1 MKRILPEFV
10 FSDEQL
16 NMIRRLAKEC
26 NLCEDTVR
34 ILYGRGICDEDSI
47 QKFMHPSKSHFIS
60 PFKMQGMREAVELIK
75 RARDEEWEVVVYG
88 DYDADG
94 ICASTIM
101 ANVLRDFGIEANI
114 CVPERQNGYGLS
126 VTLIDEIFDE
136 FFPQLFITV
145 DCGISCA
152 KEVEYIKELG
162 AEVIITDHHELPDT
176 IPDCICINPKFNDG
190 YIYDNLCGAGVAFK
204 VGCALLGEAAYKYL
218 DFAAIATVADS
229 VPLTGE
235 NRDIVYEGLNLINDT
250 PSDCYVQFLNRQ
262 DSVTSQTLAFTIA
275 PKINA
280 AGRMGD
286 AKAALTLFNERD
298 KTKIFDLSAKLTAYN
313 LERQKC
319 CDELYSSAK
328 QMIKDRGRTGRVIM
342 LYNESWNSGFVGIV
356 AARIAEEF
364 SCPTILFVKNGDT
377 LKGSARSIENV
388 NIFEALKACESYIA
402 EFGGHSQA
410 AGVNV
415 KLENFDNLNNALEE
429 FLSNHYVQGDFVPT
443 VFVNGSLDASYSE
456 KFVRELELLEPF
468 GVGNRR
474 PMFEIDARSLSTRV
488 LKPQGLHLSLK
499 SGNLD
504 LMYFGGA
511 KYKKILESGIPK
523 KLIFEYNV
531 STFRGKEYIKG
542 FVRDLIY
549 DSSSLQLASDEIAIG
564 GINALSNGLNQPV
577 ESISKLEIEQL
588 MARGGIGT
596 LFVCWQ
602 FSTINKFENASNLNV
617 DIFNPSAKSNLT
629 QILLAPD
636 SDADLSGYKRIIYL
650 DGNESFVNRNFASKL
665 YDEALVPDY
674 INKLTCERQALVNIF
689 TGISANSGNFNGCDA
704 AETAIINSWNYEK
717 PLVYFAIKVFE
728 QLGIISYANGK
739 LEIVRGVKSKLEN
752 SALYNAVDS
761 IIKR

>member
-1 MKRILPEFV
+1 M
-10 FSDEQL
+10 
-16 NMIRRLAKEC
+16 
-26 NLCEDTVR
+26 
-34 ILYGRGICDEDSI
+34 
-47 QKFMHPSKSHFIS
+47 
-60 PFKMQGMREAVELIK
+60 
-75 RARDEEWEVVVYG
+75 
-88 DYDADG
+88 
-94 ICASTIM
+94 
-101 ANVLRDFGIEANI
+101 
-114 CVPERQNGYGLS
+114 
-126 VTLIDEIFDE
+126 
-136 FFPQLFITV
+136 
-145 DCGISCA
+145 
-152 KEVEYIKELG
+152 
-162 AEVIITDHHELPDT
+162 
-176 IPDCICINPKFNDG
+176 
-190 YIYDNLCGAGVAFK
+190 
-204 VGCALLGEAAYKYL
+204 
-218 DFAAIATVADS
+218 
-229 VPLTGE
+229 
-235 NRDIVYEGLNLINDT
+235 
-250 PSDCYVQFLNRQ
+250 
-262 DSVTSQTLAFTIA
+262 
-275 PKINA
+275 
-280 AGRMGD
+280 
-286 AKAALTLFNERD
+286 
-298 KTKIFDLSAKLTAYN
+298 
-313 LERQKC
+313 
-319 CDELYSSAK
+319 
-328 QMIKDRGRTGRVIM
+328 
-342 LYNESWNSGFVGIV
+342 
-356 AARIAEEF
+356 
-364 SCPTILFVKNGDT
+364 
-377 LKGSARSIENV
+377 
-388 NIFEALKACESYIA
+388 
-402 EFGGHSQA
+402 
-410 AGVNV
+410 
-415 KLENFDNLNNALEE
+415 
-429 FLSNHYVQGDFVPT
+429 QGDFIPT

-474 PMFEIDARSLSTRV
+474 PMFEIDARSISTRV

-499 SGNLD
+499 SGNLE

-689 TGISANSGNFNGCDA
+689 MGISANCGNFNGCDA